1 MTINIIAAINNTN
14 SIGLDGKLLVKLE
27 KDLHRFRDL
36 TMGHTVVLGRR
47 SFEEIGKALPG
58 RKNIVLSRKNY
69 EPPKDVTVIA
79 SLETLLE
86 QFKYTDDILWVCG
99 GEEVFRQAFP
109 YVDKVYLTKIDDDT
123 VGDTFFPTEYLNF
136 IELDK
141 EIHREIHREKGY
153 TFMFVD
159 YVRKDDVNGGI

>member
-79 SLETLLE
+79 SLETVLE
-86 QFKYTDDILWVCG
+86 QFKHTDDILWVCG

-109 YVDKVYLTKIDDDT
+109 YVDRVYLTKIDDAT
-123 VGDTFFPTEYLNF
+123 VGDTFFPIEYFGKNF
-136 IELDK
+136 IEIHK
-141 EIHREIHREKGY
+141 EVHEENGIE
-153 TFMFVD
+153 FMFLDYMRKGDVD
-159 YVRKDDVNGGI
+159 GTFS